1 VNSLFNGSTIKKIRK
16 NKGYTQKY
24 VAKDILSQSSY
35 SKFEAELSDVHSSAY
50 INLLDKLNMTLEEVS
65 FIDNDFKHGPV
76 QQIINNFF
84 SLPYN
89 DVTALEKIKI
99 EINNA
104 LKKHE
109 NTILLDIKLICEAL
123 ISLYIE
129 KDIDIV
135 RKIVEPVWNR
145 LSKLNKWYLSD
156 ILLIN
161 TILYFFSNDTAL
173 AISSRIIRRLELY
186 EGFQNSKKVI
196 ISFKINL
203 SLLLIKEEEFLKALE
218 ISTIILQEHKKSMS
232 YQSLA
237 LCFVRI
243 SICNNK
249 LGRPNATSCIHQA
262 RLLLQFYDDLDF
274 LGNIEKEYA
283 YYK

>member
-1 VNSLFNGSTIKKIRK
+1 MLNGNTIKKIRI

-35 SKFEAELSDVHSSAY
+35 FKFEAELSDVHSIAY
-50 INLLDKLNMTLEEVS
+50 INFLDRLDMTLEEVR
-65 FIDNDFKHGPV
+65 FINNDFKHGQV

-104 LKKHE
+104 LKKHQ
-109 NTILLDIKLICEAL
+109 NILLLDIKLICEAL
-123 ISLYIE
+123 ISLNI
-129 KDIDIV
+129 KNDINIV
-135 RKIVEPVWNR
+135 RIIVEPVWNR
-145 LSKLNKWYLSD
+145 LSKLNQWYLSD

-161 TILYFFSNDTAL
+161 TILYFFPNDTAI
-173 AISSRIIRRLELY
+173 AISSRIIERLELY
-186 EGFQNSKKVI
+186 DGFQNSQKLI

-203 SLLLIKEEEFLKALE
+203 TLLLIKEGDFLKALE
-218 ISTIILQEHKKSMS
+218 MLTIIIQKHKKSMS

-237 LCFVRI
+237 VCFARI

-249 LGRPNATSCIHQA
+249 LGRTNATTCIQQA
-262 RLLLQFYDDLDF
+262 RLLLKIYDDLDF
-274 LGNIEKEYA
+274 LVNVEKEYA

>member
-1 VNSLFNGSTIKKIRK
+1 MLNGNTIEKIRI

-35 SKFEAELSDVHSSAY
+35 SKFEAELSDVHSIAY
-50 INLLDKLNMTLEEVS
+50 INFLDRLDMTLEEVR
-65 FIDNDFKHGPV
+65 FINNDFKHGQV

-104 LKKHE
+104 LKKHQ
-109 NTILLDIKLICEAL
+109 NILLLDIKLICEAL
-123 ISLYIE
+123 ISLNI
-129 KDIDIV
+129 KNDINIV
-135 RKIVEPVWNR
+135 R
-145 LSKLNKWYLSD
+145 
-156 ILLIN
+156 
-161 TILYFFSNDTAL
+161 
-173 AISSRIIRRLELY
+173 IIERLELY
-186 EGFQNSKKVI
+186 DGFQNSQKLI

-203 SLLLIKEEEFLKALE
+203 TLLLIKEGDFLKALE
-218 ISTIILQEHKKSMS
+218 MLTIIIQKHKKSMS

-237 LCFVRI
+237 VCFARI

-249 LGRPNATSCIHQA
+249 LGRTNATTCIQQA
-262 RLLLQFYDDLDF
+262 RLLLKIYDDLDF
-274 LGNIEKEYA
+274 LVNVEKEYA